1 MASRN
6 RATAVSSS
14 HRSTSRS
21 APCSTAKV
29 SRLSAAWIWSL
40 AVSSSTRRSSP
51 VRRLPPLRR
60 STSTGAGSL
69 RRSAPLRRSDFSRRF
84 LRSVAMGTESATC
97 ATGARAG
104 VKIVQPVACPH
115 LQSVMIAREH
125 HRVDRR
131 LLPPR
136 RGDSERR
143 LGERRLEVIS
153 LDEERRDQAERRR
166 AADRRQ
172 PTGRRQGEARGDKLV
187 VLVVSSQE
195 DAARQV
201 RELLEGADPDRF
213 GVVAAEPQASLARL
227 ARGGVD
233 VVLLAMSLSARR
245 GLATFTE
252 LRALAPAIPFLFLS
266 DSVDERHGLEAVR
279 AGAQDFLVQT
289 DLDGEHLARALRHAI
304 ERNRLHTAL
313 LDLAL
318 VDDLTGL
325 YNRRGF
331 LTLATRD
338 LRPAH
343 RSNETL
349 LVAFADLDDLKGV
362 NDAAG
367 HAVGDRALRD
377 TAALLRHTFRDSDLV
392 ARIGGDEY
400 AVLVRHAGP
409 ESAGVLAER
418 LKRQLRDFNRRAGRP
433 YQLSISLGFA
443 AHKANTLGSVAE
455 ADRELI

>member
-1 MASRN
+1 MVASEQHR
-6 RATAVSSS
+6 RA
-14 HRSTSRS
+14 
-21 APCSTAKV
+21 
-29 SRLSAAWIWSL
+29 
-40 AVSSSTRRSSP
+40 
-51 VRRLPPLRR
+51 
-60 STSTGAGSL
+60 
-69 RRSAPLRRSDFSRRF
+69 
-84 LRSVAMGTESATC
+84 E
-97 ATGARAG
+97 
-104 VKIVQPVACPH
+104 
-115 LQSVMIAREH
+115 
-125 HRVDRR
+125 RR

-136 RGDSERR
+136 RSEIERR

-153 LDEERRDQAERRR
+153 LDEERRDQGERRR
-166 AADRRQ
+166 ASDRRQ
-172 PTGRRQGEARGDKLV
+172 PTGRRQPEARGDKLV

-245 GLATFTE
+245 GFATFTE

-266 DSVDERHGLEAVR
+266 DSADERHGLEAVR

-289 DLDGEHLARALRHAI
+289 DLDGEQLARALRHAI

-338 LRPAH
+338 LRLAH
-343 RSNETL
+343 RGNETM

-377 TAALLRHTFRDSDLV
+377 TAALLRQTFRDADLV

-433 YQLSISLGFA
+433 ISSRSASASRRTKPAPWAPWPACSTGPIARSTGTSGASTTQTDRTPPMAVKRKPRRSDPPPSLR
-443 AHKANTLGSVAE
+443 AHLV
-455 ADRELI
+455 ELLDARPAHVTSDDPT

>member
-1 MASRN
+1 MVASEQHG
-6 RATAVSSS
+6 RA
-14 HRSTSRS
+14 
-21 APCSTAKV
+21 
-29 SRLSAAWIWSL
+29 
-40 AVSSSTRRSSP
+40 
-51 VRRLPPLRR
+51 
-60 STSTGAGSL
+60 
-69 RRSAPLRRSDFSRRF
+69 
-84 LRSVAMGTESATC
+84 E
-97 ATGARAG
+97 
-104 VKIVQPVACPH
+104 
-115 LQSVMIAREH
+115 
-125 HRVDRR
+125 RR

-136 RGDSERR
+136 RSEIERR
-143 LGERRLEVIS
+143 LGERRLQVIS
-153 LDEERRDQAERRR
+153 LDEERRDQTERRR
-166 AADRRQ
+166 ATDRRQPADRRQ
-172 PTGRRQGEARGDKLV
+172 TEARGDKLV
-187 VLVVSSQE
+187 VLVVSNQE
-195 DAARQV
+195 DAARRV
-201 RELLEGADPDRF
+201 RGLLDGADPDRF
-213 GVVAAEPQASLARL
+213 GVVASEPQASLARL

-245 GLATFTE
+245 GFVTFTE

-266 DSVDERHGLEAVR
+266 DSADERHGLEAVR

-338 LRPAH
+338 LRLAH
-343 RSNETL
+343 RGNETL

-362 NDAAG
+362 NDTAG

-377 TAALLRHTFRDSDLV
+377 TSALLRQTFRDSDLV

-418 LKRQLRDFNRRAGRP
+418 LKRQLREFNRRAGRP

-443 AHKANTLGSVAE
+443 THKASTLGSVAGLLDR
-455 ADRELI
+455 ADRALYRDKRRKHDAD

>member
-1 MASRN
+1 MVASEQHR
-6 RATAVSSS
+6 RA
-14 HRSTSRS
+14 
-21 APCSTAKV
+21 
-29 SRLSAAWIWSL
+29 
-40 AVSSSTRRSSP
+40 
-51 VRRLPPLRR
+51 
-60 STSTGAGSL
+60 
-69 RRSAPLRRSDFSRRF
+69 
-84 LRSVAMGTESATC
+84 E
-97 ATGARAG
+97 
-104 VKIVQPVACPH
+104 
-115 LQSVMIAREH
+115 
-125 HRVDRR
+125 RR

-136 RGDSERR
+136 RSEIERR

-153 LDEERRDQAERRR
+153 LDEERRDQGERRR
-166 AADRRQ
+166 ASDRRQ
-172 PTGRRQGEARGDKLV
+172 PTGRRQPEARGDKLV

-245 GLATFTE
+245 GFATFTE
-252 LRALAPAIPFLFLS
+252 LRFLFLS

-338 LRPAH
+338 LRLAH
-343 RSNETL
+343 RGNETL

-362 NDAAG
+362 NDTAG

-377 TAALLRHTFRDSDLV
+377 TAALLRQTFRDSDLV

-433 YQLSISLGFA
+433 YQLAISLGFA
-443 AHKANTLGSVAE
+443 AHKASTLGSVAGLLDR
-455 ADRELI
+455 ADRALYRDKRRKHDAD

>member
-1 MASRN
+1 MVASEQHR
-6 RATAVSSS
+6 RA
-14 HRSTSRS
+14 
-21 APCSTAKV
+21 
-29 SRLSAAWIWSL
+29 
-40 AVSSSTRRSSP
+40 
-51 VRRLPPLRR
+51 
-60 STSTGAGSL
+60 
-69 RRSAPLRRSDFSRRF
+69 
-84 LRSVAMGTESATC
+84 E
-97 ATGARAG
+97 
-104 VKIVQPVACPH
+104 
-115 LQSVMIAREH
+115 
-125 HRVDRR
+125 RR

-136 RGDSERR
+136 RSEIERR

-153 LDEERRDQAERRR
+153 LDEERRDQGERRR
-166 AADRRQ
+166 ASDRRQ
-172 PTGRRQGEARGDKLV
+172 PTGRRQPEARGDKLV

-245 GLATFTE
+245 GFATFTE
-252 LRALAPAIPFLFLS
+252 LRALAPAIPFLFFLS
-266 DSVDERHGLEAVR
+266 NAEDERNGLEAVR
-279 AGAQDFLVQT
+279 AGAQDFLVQSEV
-289 DLDGEHLARALRHAI
+289 DGPVLAHALRLAI
-304 ERNRLHTAL
+304 ERNRLHAAL

-338 LRPAH
+338 LRLARRGH
-343 RSNETL
+343 ETL

-362 NDAAG
+362 NDTAG

-377 TAALLRHTFRDSDLV
+377 TAALLRRTFRDSDLV

-409 ESAGVLAER
+409 DSAGVLAER
-418 LKRQLRDFNRRAGRP
+418 LKRQVRDLNRRAARP

-443 AHKANTLGSVAE
+443 THKASTLGSVAGLLDR
-455 ADRELI
+455 ADRALYRDKRRKHDAG

>member
-1 MASRN
+1 MVASEQHR
-6 RATAVSSS
+6 RA
-14 HRSTSRS
+14 
-21 APCSTAKV
+21 
-29 SRLSAAWIWSL
+29 
-40 AVSSSTRRSSP
+40 
-51 VRRLPPLRR
+51 
-60 STSTGAGSL
+60 
-69 RRSAPLRRSDFSRRF
+69 
-84 LRSVAMGTESATC
+84 E
-97 ATGARAG
+97 
-104 VKIVQPVACPH
+104 
-115 LQSVMIAREH
+115 
-125 HRVDRR
+125 RR

-136 RGDSERR
+136 RSEIERR

-153 LDEERRDQAERRR
+153 LDEERRDQGERRR
-166 AADRRQ
+166 ATDRRQ
-172 PTGRRQGEARGDKLV
+172 PTGRRQAEARGDKLV

-201 RELLEGADPDRF
+201 RELLEGADSERF
-213 GVVAAEPQASLARL
+213 GVVATEPQASLARL

-245 GLATFTE
+245 GFATFTE
-252 LRALAPAIPFLFLS
+252 LRVLAPAIPFLFLS

-338 LRPAH
+338 LRLAH

-377 TAALLRHTFRDSDLV
+377 TA
-392 ARIGGDEY
+392 
-400 AVLVRHAGP
+400 
-409 ESAGVLAER
+409 GVLAER

-443 AHKANTLGSVAE
+443 THKASTLGSVAGLLDR
-455 ADRELI
+455 ADRRKHDAD

>member
-1 MASRN
+1 MVASEQHR
-6 RATAVSSS
+6 RA
-14 HRSTSRS
+14 
-21 APCSTAKV
+21 
-29 SRLSAAWIWSL
+29 
-40 AVSSSTRRSSP
+40 
-51 VRRLPPLRR
+51 
-60 STSTGAGSL
+60 
-69 RRSAPLRRSDFSRRF
+69 
-84 LRSVAMGTESATC
+84 E
-97 ATGARAG
+97 
-104 VKIVQPVACPH
+104 
-115 LQSVMIAREH
+115 
-125 HRVDRR
+125 RR

-136 RGDSERR
+136 RSESERR
-143 LGERRLEVIS
+143 LGERRLQIIS
-153 LDEERRDQAERRR
+153 LDEERRDQTERRR
-166 AADRRQ
+166 ATDRRQ
-172 PTGRRQGEARGDKLV
+172 PTGRRQAEARGDKLV

-201 RELLEGADPDRF
+201 RELLEDADPDRF
-213 GVVAAEPQASLARL
+213 GVVGAEPQASLARL

-245 GLATFTE
+245 GFATFTE

-331 LTLATRD
+331 LTLRTR
-338 LRPAH
+338 
-343 RSNETL
+343 
-349 LVAFADLDDLKGV
+349 
-362 NDAAG
+362 
-367 HAVGDRALRD
+367 
-377 TAALLRHTFRDSDLV
+377 TFRDSDLV

-400 AVLVRHAGP
+400 AVLVRHAGH

-433 YQLSISLGFA
+433 YQLAISLGFA
-443 AHKANTLGSVAE
+443 THKASTLGSVAGLLDR
-455 ADRELI
+455 ADRALYRDKRRKHDAD